1 MRACVYTLIIFFF
14 WSVDSAIGCEEGAIR
29 VLPCSV
35 CFCIRG
41 ETKCS
46 PGACLDINE
55 TLPLRRPGRSARKD
69 DVCYQKFD
77 IGPCDSIEE
86 RFGFDVEMGRC
97 RDFVYGGCG
106 GNSNNFETL
115 EECKGACE
123 D

>member
-55 TLPLRRPGRSARKD
+55 TRPSPPPRKICAKVRCLLPEARPRSLRQHRGTFRVRHRDGPVPEDRLRRLWR
-69 DVCYQKFD
+69 QQ
-77 IGPCDSIEE
+77 
-86 RFGFDVEMGRC
+86 
-97 RDFVYGGCG
+97 
-106 GNSNNFETL
+106 
-115 EECKGACE
+115 
-123 D
+123 